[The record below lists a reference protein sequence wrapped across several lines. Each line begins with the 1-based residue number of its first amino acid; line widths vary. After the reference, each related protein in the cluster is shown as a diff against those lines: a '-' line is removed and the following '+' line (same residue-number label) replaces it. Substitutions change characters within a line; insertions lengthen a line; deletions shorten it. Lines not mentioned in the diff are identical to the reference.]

1 MGKKAAILMG
11 QNVNEAEAWRGLEE
25 NEAHMRMSEAAKAQ
39 KQGVENFPHPED
51 TGKGKLARLQ
61 PSL

>member
-1 MGKKAAILMG
+1 MG